1 MPSESTIN
9 PHLRL
14 RNYIEVEL
22 NNFKIKNPL
31 KLELLEEIPK
41 RWEKLGD
48 LVLFPELSFTSENWM
63 KIISINQNVIWHSL
77 AKALQVSK
85 IGRQKRIQLGPMRR
99 SQVELLYGKDGIV
112 LHKENGIFFEF
123 DVTKVMFSSGNISER
138 IRVSKFDCSDEIIL
152 DLYAGIGYYTL
163 PLLVYTK
170 AKLLHAC
177 EFNSDSITELEK
189 NLVHN
194 DVFEKCIIHEGDNN
208 ETILNSNFLGKI
220 NRVILGLL
228 PSSEKSWHLAIQA
241 LDSNGGMLH
250 LHGNTTAKKEK
261 EWAET
266 VIEKL
271 NQISDN
277 FNRGFQFKLEHIEKV
292 KSYAPKVNHVVLDI
306 KVFK

>member
-1 MPSESTIN
+1 MPSESTIT

-14 RNYIEVEL
+14 RNYIEMEL
-22 NNFKIKNPL
+22 NNFEINESL

-63 KIISINQNVIWHSL
+63 KIISIDQNVIWHSL

-177 EFNSDSITELEK
+177 EFNPDSIKELEK

-194 DVFEKCIIHEGDNN
+194 GVFEKCIIYKGDNS
-208 ETILNSNFLGKI
+208 ETIQNSNFLGNI

-228 PSSEKSWHLAIQA
+228 PSSQKSWHLAIQA
-241 LDSNGGMLH
+241 LDPNGGMLH
-250 LHGNTTAKKEK
+250 LHGNATAKNEK

-266 VIEKL
+266 VIKEL
-271 NQISDN
+271 NNISN
-277 FNRGFQFKLEHIEKV
+277 NLNRQFQFKLEHIEKV